1 MIRLILLGACL
12 FVSITVY
19 ACDSE
24 YVINLQT
31 VGQNVIVEL
40 RAGVPGS
47 SRVVETKRSSGGR
60 VYFSNLCPG
69 GYFLAIGDDESV
81 SVTPVRQFQS
91 EMSYESN
98 ITVKRGS
105 GNVSK
110 KKRSSL

>member
-40 RAGVPGS
+40 RAGVPDLHEWS
-47 SRVVETKRSSGGR
+47 KLNEVVVAE
-60 VYFSNLCPG
+60 CI
-69 GYFLAIGDDESV
+69 LAIYALEDIFLQLV
-81 SVTPVRQFQS
+81 MMRVLV
-91 EMSYESN
+91 
-98 ITVKRGS
+98 
-105 GNVSK
+105 
-110 KKRSSL
+110 